1 MTQRTVLVTGGAAGI
16 GAGIALRFAESGAAV
31 AILNIDGAAARSM
44 ANRLSQGARAIALKT
59 DVADEKQVKTA
70 VEQAVNELGS
80 LDVLVNNAGIEVTGS
95 VSDLTPADWDRQIAV
110 NLRGVFSIFQSRN
123 EPEESVVG
131 PLVLGSPFHE

>member
-1 MTQRTVLVTGGAAGI
+1 VELLESAPASLY
-16 GAGIALRFAESGAAV
+16 ALRNPVLRSPYSISMERP
-31 AILNIDGAAARSM
+31 ARSM